1 MTDAAAGTDA
11 DESDPSTDADDG
23 VDSTGT
29 VGADDGADPAQDADT
44 ASAGGSNDDA
54 GDGAGWLAAEM
65 GSVVSASVA
74 FALWLSGSAAV
85 AVPGGETT
93 TFVATFWLLALAAVA
108 AAGKA
113 RVRGNDL
120 RVPGHGTLAV
130 GLVLLAVGGN
140 VALLA
145 VGGLTVTL
153 GTVGVVVA
161 VAGANL
167 VVLDVVR

>member
-1 MTDAAAGTDA
+1 MTDSAAGTDA
-11 DESDPSTDADDG
+11 DETDATRVAGHDASDAASDGDADDD
-23 VDSTGT
+23 V
-29 VGADDGADPAQDADT
+29 APR
-44 ASAGGSNDDA
+44 DDA
-54 GDGAGWLAAEM
+54 AGASWLAAEM

-74 FALWLSGSAAV
+74 FALYISGSTAV
-85 AVPGGETT
+85 AIPGGVTT
-93 TFVATFWLLALAAVA
+93 TLTATFWLLALGAVA

-130 GLVLLAVGGN
+130 GLALLAAGGN
-140 VALLA
+140 VPLLA
-145 VGGLTVTL
+145 VGGLTVTV

-167 VVLDVVR
+167 VVLDLVR

>member
-1 MTDAAAGTDA
+1 MTDSAVGTDA
-11 DESDPSTDADDG
+11 DESEPPTDANDGIDAADVDSGDDVDAADVEPGDDG
-23 VDSTGT
+23 
-29 VGADDGADPAQDADT
+29 P
-44 ASAGGSNDDA
+44 
-54 GDGAGWLAAEM
+54 DGAGWLAAEM

-74 FALWLSGSAAV
+74 FALYISGSTAA
-85 AVPGGETT
+85 AIPGGTT
-93 TFVATFWLLALAAVA
+93 TTLVATFWMLALAAAA

-130 GLVLLAVGGN
+130 GLVLLAAGGN

>member
-1 MTDAAAGTDA
+1 MTDSAAGTDA
-11 DESDPSTDADDG
+11 DETDATGVAGHDAGDATSDGDADD
-23 VDSTGT
+23 
-29 VGADDGADPAQDADT
+29 DAPR
-44 ASAGGSNDDA
+44 DDA
-54 GDGAGWLAAEM
+54 AGAGWLAAEM

-74 FALWLSGSAAV
+74 FALYISGSTAV
-85 AVPGGETT
+85 AIPGGMTT
-93 TFVATFWLLALAAVA
+93 TLTATFWLLALGAVA

-130 GLVLLAVGGN
+130 GLALLAAGGN
-140 VALLA
+140 VPLLA
-145 VGGLTVTL
+145 VGGLTVTV

-167 VVLDVVR
+167 VVLDLVR